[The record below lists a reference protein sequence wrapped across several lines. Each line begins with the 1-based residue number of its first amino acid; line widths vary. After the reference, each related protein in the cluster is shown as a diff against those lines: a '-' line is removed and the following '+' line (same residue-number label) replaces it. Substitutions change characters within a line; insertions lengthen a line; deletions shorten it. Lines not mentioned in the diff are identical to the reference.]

1 MSGDELAS
9 PFVDDHTVTTPD
21 PAISHTSKD
30 VSAKDS
36 NLDDD
41 GEDSSED
48 SDEESEDDV
57 KAETDGEEMGG
68 LEPRIPSGHRMLYLG
83 VHRVIYS
90 PPPPLSVFMFLG
102 TSTGVLNRLQAL
114 AKTLPSVGWFLRA
127 IYSVNPTLSTI
138 KLALDFAESVVPTFK
153 MYVTNRMLTAV
164 SVFVRYLANYLMHR

>member
-9 PFVDDHTVTTPD
+9 PFVAGHAASTPD
-21 PAISHTSKD
+21 PAISHTTKD
-30 VSAKDS
+30 VSAKDTNS
-36 NLDDD
+36 DDD
-41 GEDSSED
+41 GEDSNED

-57 KAETDGEEMGG
+57 KAETNGEDMGG
-68 LEPRIPSGHRMLYLG
+68 LEPRIPTGHRMLYLG

-102 TSTGVLNRLQAL
+102 TSTGVINRLQAL
-114 AKTLPSVGWFLRA
+114 AKTLPSVGWFLQA

-138 KLALDFAESVVPTFK
+138 KLALDFVESLVPTFK

-164 SVFVRYLANYLMHR
+164 CVYVRYLSNHLMHR